1 MVRSRWKSRKNKKRA
16 HSKRRAFIR
25 SYARPEKVPR
35 PQMSSVGKA
44 LSKIATRM
52 GDRGV

>member
-1 MVRSRWKSRKNKKRA
+1 MARSRWKSRKNKKRA

-25 SYARPEKVPR
+25 SYAKAERVPR

-44 LSKIATRM
+44 LQKIANRM
-52 GDRGV
+52 GDRGA